1 NIVEAVKPKSVNLA
15 LETVLQF
22 DKKDQSA
29 DVEVLN
35 RVQNFLDN
43 IKNVMTSSKSIR
55 RRSNTKDLKFT
66 DFLLEAAEVLNSY
79 DDNDLEDFFAVL
91 DDQSRKYH
99 YKGCKFY
106 ELVENNDIRRYM
118 SNKLEQAKDTSAK
131 TMRRYLKDVVQV
143 IATENYRRHA
153 GLVNLVNSL
162 YDGAGDKFD
171 NVVKNLRSYKMRPK
185 ESTMSL
191 DDIVSNGVRNLV
203 FDHYSNL
210 NDNARQ
216 HLKTEIGNY
225 WLSSQYNGDNHNKD
239 HHDNDND
246 FQEVL
251 DYKSKLRVIDIPSIF
266 KNRNINDK
274 IKIKGGIGSLLYKKD
289 KRLKS
294 RKPTPKMDI
303 DFIDF
308 KKTTRDKTVATSEED
323 NTKSDKNEYGFTQ
336 GLINED
342 SNSYE
347 LKKPTNRK
355 KSDEAITPTKSS
367 DDESSDG
374 ADSTNASGDSKDK
387 KGINID
393 FSNEKYISIQKK
405 KKTMKRHKKEKIGHI
420 TYDVERRIKMK
431 AHDYSDVDSSN
442 KDSKTAENADSNEEV
457 TIPKETVQE
466 DLDEAG
472 ILIGGQKYKTPKRK
486 GKDIAADNSDDFN
499 RQKSTKKL
507 KDRQKS
513 HHKSSNKTKNK
524 KKTTVSD
531 AAEETTLKASKVKE
545 SKDSAFASSDEGI
558 TIETFENSKGTEN
571 KYSNLRKANK
581 PTTVSNNNV
590 HKRIHN
596 LEKEMEDVKERMKL
610 VLSDKAS
617 NNEADVQTNSKGRTT
632 EKEIDGI
639 GEIVQTDA
647 KVKNDKTFEIRVY
660 SGGLNNSDTKTTK
673 TITKRDKTTTLEYQT
688 DGETKPSRTT
698 MQKTNDEIK
707 SNRNPMFRSD
717 LALDNRKNLES
728 NEKHTFIISTI
739 KHHETTKALK
749 EHKTAK
755 TDILNVT
762 TLNSRTDSIF
772 KNSVETVTALGY
784 DEQKNGKD
792 NVISTMADEESKIT
806 TSAKKETEKD
816 NAQTITTVVDLTKH
830 LKDSDTVVVNVKE
843 NGENNMKMT
852 ENTNEI
858 DDLDFPKIPFFQN
871 DKMDDPLND
880 VNVDLDI

>member
-1 NIVEAVKPKSVNLA
+1 MYLRITNKEIRFFVAVNIVEAVKPKSVNLA

-367 DDESSDG
+367 DDERGFRRSW
-374 ADSTNASGDSKDK
+374 DSYRWT
-387 KGINID
+387 
-393 FSNEKYISIQKK
+393 EIQG
-405 KKTMKRHKKEKIGHI
+405 MHYR
-420 TYDVERRIKMK
+420 
-431 AHDYSDVDSSN
+431 
-442 KDSKTAENADSNEEV
+442 AEF
-457 TIPKETVQE
+457 TP
-466 DLDEAG
+466 
-472 ILIGGQKYKTPKRK
+472 KTPKRK